1 MNSYDL
7 YEEFTK
13 YNEYKEKYL
22 ELSSESH
29 EYFLMHKY
37 EIETNIDSYDEVKD
51 NKEKSYELF
60 QKHPFLKIYIILK
73 TMAEHY
79 NSVYKKY
86 RTPSVFNNLGK
97 CVLCKH
103 RKSITIYDVDNDKM
117 YNIETVDKRFIRYIQ
132 CGLYRVNKFITYINP
147 DELPL
152 IKVINLDLSE
162 SSELNSLD
170 QKKIC
175 DQFNNEIIIAR
186 MFDNLFIPYSKENTV
201 YNIDEELKNILMLY
215 KENKIDKKEYYTR
228 MYYYMILSS
237 QNLNKLYLDSDDEHK
252 EYILNAYL
260 RLSEIHLIQ
269 KPIHIRTTSQLINN
283 AILKR
288 RKKHEA
294 N

>member
-13 YNEYKEKYL
+13 YKEYKEKYL
-22 ELSSESH
+22 ELSNESQ

-51 NKEKSYELF
+51 DKEKSYELF

-86 RTPSVFNNLGK
+86 RIPSEFKNLGK

-132 CGLYRVNKFITYINP
+132 CGLYRANKFITYINP

-152 IKVINLDLSE
+152 I
-162 SSELNSLD
+162 
-170 QKKIC
+170 
-175 DQFNNEIIIAR
+175 NEIIIAR

-252 EYILNAYL
+252 EYILSAYL
-260 RLSEIHLIQ
+260 RLSEVHLIQ